1 MATLKIDHVRKAYE
15 QLVISGIT
23 TEVSPEE
30 AVIGLERLEDMMAEF
45 HARNICS
52 NWLYE
57 DTPNPNTDPELEREY
72 NTAVETNLAV
82 RLCAIYG
89 KNPMQTLVMMARQ
102 SLSNWSALSSKTN
115 EILPPR
121 RQPRGSGNTFR
132 YENWIRFFR
141 FENNAPIS
149 CDTFEIKENQ
159 EDFFL
164 VDFDNFLIGSNTIT
178 EFTID
183 STPGIDVLES
193 TQVGNTIN
201 LKCRGVVAGYNTVTI
216 TVTTSSGRINPQLVN
231 FSVIRQA

>member
-1 MATLKIDHVRKAYE
+1 MATTKIDHVRKAYE

-30 AVIGLERLEDMMAEF
+30 AVIGIERLEDMMEEF
-45 HARNICS
+45 CARNICS
-52 NWLYE
+52 NWLFE
-57 DTPNPNTDPELEREY
+57 DDPNPNTNPELERRY
-72 NTAVETNLAV
+72 NYAVETNLAL

-89 KNPMQTLVMMARQ
+89 KEPSSTLARGAMQ

-132 YENWIRFFR
+132 YENWIRFYR

-149 CDTFEIKENQ
+149 CDTFEIKEGQ
-159 EDFFL
+159 EDFYL
-164 VDFDNFLIGSNTIT
+164 VDFDNFLLANNTIT

-193 TQVGNTIN
+193 TQVGSAIN

-216 TVTTSSGRINPQLVN
+216 TVTTSAGRINPQLVN
-231 FSVIRQA
+231 FTVIRQT